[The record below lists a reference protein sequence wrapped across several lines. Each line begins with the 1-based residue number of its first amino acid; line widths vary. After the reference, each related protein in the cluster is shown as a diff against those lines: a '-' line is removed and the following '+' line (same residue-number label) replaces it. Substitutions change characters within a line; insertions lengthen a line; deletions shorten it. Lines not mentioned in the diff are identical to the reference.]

1 MFNQVVGDGA
11 NLFILIVGLLIG
23 FLNALAYVDM
33 KKVEK
38 EQNESGKDHYRVVPL
53 PAVRIVYPQ

>member
-1 MFNQVVGDGA
+1 MFEQVVGDGA

-33 KKVEK
+33 VKVKK
-38 EQNESGKDHYRVVPL
+38 EQEEQEKKH
-53 PAVRIVYPQ
+53 

>member
-1 MFNQVVGDGA
+1 MIEQVVGDGA
-11 NLFILIVGLLIG
+11 NLFILIVAILIG

-38 EQNESGKDHYRVVPL
+38 EQNEGKH
-53 PAVRIVYPQ
+53 

>member
-1 MFNQVVGDGA
+1 MFDQVVGDGA

-23 FLNALAYVDM
+23 FINALAYVDM

-38 EQNESGKDHYRVVPL
+38 EQEQQGKDH
-53 PAVRIVYPQ
+53 